1 VTIIRQDNKTNEGL
15 RTANNPRKLFR
26 LRRLPEHLRSR
37 LNKRA
42 RPPLEQHWKW
52 VDKKFMLIKK
62 ILGRFCNLQNRPFDA
77 RLLSIKI
84 KNTYPKSTN
93 NKAQAKLPAP
103 LTQKTN

>member
-1 VTIIRQDNKTNEGL
+1 MKKRSK
-15 RTANNPRKLFR
+15 KLFR

-62 ILGRFCNLQNRPFDA
+62 YGGGFAIC
-77 RLLSIKI
+77 
-84 KNTYPKSTN
+84 
-93 NKAQAKLPAP
+93 
-103 LTQKTN
+103 KTAHLMLAC